1 MHKQRIDVV
10 AAVIKKNNLFLVAN
24 RSFEAKSAGIWEFP
38 GGKVEEK
45 ETFVSALIREIE
57 EELSLKI
64 QVGDKITSID
74 LRASDKHTSVHYF
87 NALILSGEITL
98 HVIII
103 QYAHQYGPVALFK
116 KAYCSNSTP
125 EYHAINNSVK

>member
-1 MHKQRIDVV
+1 MHKKSVDVV
-10 AAVIKKNNLFLVAN
+10 AAVIKKNDSFLIAN
-24 RSFEAKSAGIWEFP
+24 RSFEANSSGLWEFP

-74 LRASDKHTSVHYF
+74 LKASDKHISVHYF
-87 NALILSGEITL
+87 YALILSGQ
-98 HVIII
+98 IILNV
-103 QYAHQYGPVALFK
+103 HSDFK
-116 KAYCSNSTP
+116 WVERNQLDSFKYIDGDR
-125 EYHAINNSVK
+125 YVLKYL

>member
-1 MHKQRIDVV
+1 MHKKSVDVV
-10 AAVIKKNNLFLVAN
+10 AAVIKKDNLFLIAN
-24 RSFEAKSAGIWEFP
+24 RSFEANSSGSWEFP

-74 LRASDKHTSVHYF
+74 LKASDKHLSVHYF
-87 NALILSGEITL
+87 YALILSGQITL
-98 HVIII
+98 NVHSE
-103 QYAHQYGPVALFK
+103 FK
-116 KAYCSNSTP
+116 WVERDQLSSFKY
-125 EYHAINNSVK
+125 INGDRYVLKHL

>member
-1 MHKQRIDVV
+1 MHTKSIDVV
-10 AAVIKKNNLFLVAN
+10 AAVIKKNDFFLIAN
-24 RSFEAKSAGIWEFP
+24 RSFEANSPGLWEFP

-74 LRASDKHTSVHYF
+74 LKASDKHISVHYF
-87 NALILSGEITL
+87 YATILSGKITL
-98 HVIII
+98 NVHSE
-103 QYAHQYGPVALFK
+103 FK
-116 KAYCSNSTP
+116 WVERNQLESFKYIDGDRYVL
-125 EYHAINNSVK
+125 EYL

>member
-1 MHKQRIDVV
+1 MHKKSIDVV
-10 AAVIKKNNLFLVAN
+10 AAVIKKNDFFLIAN
-24 RSFEAKSAGIWEFP
+24 RSFEANSSGLWEFP

-74 LRASDKHTSVHYF
+74 LKTSDKNISVHYF
-87 NALILSGEITL
+87 YALILSGQ
-98 HVIII
+98 IILNV
-103 QYAHQYGPVALFK
+103 HSEFK
-116 KAYCSNSTP
+116 WVERNQLESFKYIDGDRYVL
-125 EYHAINNSVK
+125 EYL

>member
-1 MHKQRIDVV
+1 MHTKSIDVV
-10 AAVIKKNNLFLVAN
+10 AAVIKKNDFFLIAN
-24 RSFEAKSAGIWEFP
+24 RSFEANSSGLWEFP

-74 LRASDKHTSVHYF
+74 LKTSDKNISVHYF
-87 NALILSGEITL
+87 YALILSGQ
-98 HVIII
+98 IILNV
-103 QYAHQYGPVALFK
+103 HSEFK
-116 KAYCSNSTP
+116 WVERKQLESFKYIDGDRYVL
-125 EYHAINNSVK
+125 EYL

>member
-1 MHKQRIDVV
+1 MHTKSIDVV
-10 AAVIKKNNLFLVAN
+10 AAVIKKNDFFLIAN
-24 RSFEAKSAGIWEFP
+24 RSFEANSSGLWEFP

-74 LRASDKHTSVHYF
+74 LKTSDKHISVHYF
-87 NALILSGEITL
+87 YALILSGQ
-98 HVIII
+98 IILNV
-103 QYAHQYGPVALFK
+103 HSEFK
-116 KAYCSNSTP
+116 WVERNQLESFKYIDGDRYVL
-125 EYHAINNSVK
+125 EYL

>member
-1 MHKQRIDVV
+1 MHTKSIDVV
-10 AAVIKKNNLFLVAN
+10 AAVIKKNDFFLIAN
-24 RSFEAKSAGIWEFP
+24 RSFEANSSGLWEFP

-74 LRASDKHTSVHYF
+74 LKTSDKNISVHYF
-87 NALILSGEITL
+87 YALILSGQ
-98 HVIII
+98 IILNV
-103 QYAHQYGPVALFK
+103 HSEFK
-116 KAYCSNSTP
+116 WVERNQLESFKYIDGDRYVL
-125 EYHAINNSVK
+125 EYL

>member
-1 MHKQRIDVV
+1 MHKKSVDVV
-10 AAVIKKNNLFLVAN
+10 AAVIKKDNLFLIAN
-24 RSFEAKSAGIWEFP
+24 RSFEENSSGLWEFP

-74 LRASDKHTSVHYF
+74 LKVSDKHLCVHYF
-87 NALILSGEITL
+87 YALILSGQITL
-98 HVIII
+98 NVHSE
-103 QYAHQYGPVALFK
+103 FK
-116 KAYCSNSTP
+116 WVERDQLSSFKYIGGDR
-125 EYHAINNSVK
+125 YVLRHI

>member
-1 MHKQRIDVV
+1 MHTKSIDVV
-10 AAVIKKNNLFLVAN
+10 AAVIKKNDFFLIAN
-24 RSFEAKSAGIWEFP
+24 RSFEANSSGLWEFP

-74 LRASDKHTSVHYF
+74 LKTSDKNISVHYF
-87 NALILSGEITL
+87 YALILSGQ
-98 HVIII
+98 IILNV
-103 QYAHQYGPVALFK
+103 HSEFK
-116 KAYCSNSTP
+116 WVERNQLESFKYIDGDRYVL
-125 EYHAINNSVK
+125 EYI

>member
-1 MHKQRIDVV
+1 MHKKSVDVV
-10 AAVIKKNNLFLVAN
+10 AAVIKKDNLFLVAN
-24 RSFEAKSAGIWEFP
+24 RSFEANSPGIWEFP

-74 LRASDKHTSVHYF
+74 LKASDKHLSVHYF
-87 NALILSGEITL
+87 YALILSGQITL
-98 HVIII
+98 NVHSE
-103 QYAHQYGPVALFK
+103 FK
-116 KAYCSNSTP
+116 WVERNQLSNFK
-125 EYHAINNSVK
+125 YIDGDRYVLKHL

>member
-1 MHKQRIDVV
+1 MYKKSIDVV

-24 RSFEAKSAGIWEFP
+24 RSFEANSPGIWEFP

-45 ETFVSALIREIE
+45 ENFVSALIREIE

-74 LRASDKHTSVHYF
+74 LSTSDKDISVHYF
-87 NALILSGEITL
+87 YAFIVSGHINLNVHSEFKWVARDQLSAFKYIDGDRYILKHL
-98 HVIII
+98 
-103 QYAHQYGPVALFK
+103 
-116 KAYCSNSTP
+116 
-125 EYHAINNSVK
+125 

>member
-1 MHKQRIDVV
+1 MDKENIDVV

-24 RSFEAKSAGIWEFP
+24 RSFEAKSPGIWEFP

-64 QVGDKITSID
+64 QVGEKITSID
-74 LRASDKHTSVHYF
+74 LNTSDKYISVHYF
-87 NALILSGEITL
+87 YAFIVSGHINLNVHSEFKWVARDQLGAFKYIDGDRYILKHL
-98 HVIII
+98 
-103 QYAHQYGPVALFK
+103 
-116 KAYCSNSTP
+116 
-125 EYHAINNSVK
+125 

>member
-1 MHKQRIDVV
+1 MHKESIDVV

-24 RSFEAKSAGIWEFP
+24 RSFEAKSPGIWEFP

-64 QVGDKITSID
+64 QVGEKITSID
-74 LRASDKHTSVHYF
+74 LNTADKYISVHYF
-87 NALILSGEITL
+87 YAFIVSGHINLNVHSEFKWVTRDQLST
-98 HVIII
+98 
-103 QYAHQYGPVALFK
+103 FK
-116 KAYCSNSTP
+116 YIDGDRYVLK
-125 EYHAINNSVK
+125 HL

>member
-1 MHKQRIDVV
+1 MHEKSIDVV
-10 AAVIKKNNLFLVAN
+10 AAVIKKNDFFLIAN
-24 RSFEAKSAGIWEFP
+24 RSFEANSSGLWEFP

-74 LRASDKHTSVHYF
+74 LKASDKHLSVHYF
-87 NALILSGEITL
+87 YALILSGQITL
-98 HVIII
+98 NVHSE
-103 QYAHQYGPVALFK
+103 FK
-116 KAYCSNSTP
+116 WVERDLLSSFKYIDGDR
-125 EYHAINNSVK
+125 YVLKHL

>member
-1 MHKQRIDVV
+1 MHEKSIDVV
-10 AAVIKKNNLFLVAN
+10 AAVIKKNDFFLIAN
-24 RSFEAKSAGIWEFP
+24 RSFEANSSGLWEFP

-74 LRASDKHTSVHYF
+74 LKTSDKNISVHYF
-87 NALILSGEITL
+87 YALILSGQ
-98 HVIII
+98 IILNV
-103 QYAHQYGPVALFK
+103 HSEFK
-116 KAYCSNSTP
+116 WVERNQLDSFKYIDGDR
-125 EYHAINNSVK
+125 YVLKYL

>member
-1 MHKQRIDVV
+1 MHKKSIDVV

-24 RSFEAKSAGIWEFP
+24 RSFEANSPGIWEFP

-74 LRASDKHTSVHYF
+74 LSSSDKDISVHYF
-87 NALILSGEITL
+87 YAFIVSGHINLNVHSEFKWVARDQLSGLNYIDGDRYIL
-98 HVIII
+98 KH
-103 QYAHQYGPVALFK
+103 L
-116 KAYCSNSTP
+116 
-125 EYHAINNSVK
+125 

>member
-1 MHKQRIDVV
+1 MHKKSINVV
-10 AAVIKKNNLFLVAN
+10 AAVIKKNDFFLIAN
-24 RSFEAKSAGIWEFP
+24 RSFEANSSGLWEFP

-74 LRASDKHTSVHYF
+74 LKTSDKNISVHYF
-87 NALILSGEITL
+87 YALILSGQ
-98 HVIII
+98 IILNV
-103 QYAHQYGPVALFK
+103 HSEFK
-116 KAYCSNSTP
+116 WVERNQLDSFKYIDGDRYVLKCL
-125 EYHAINNSVK
+125 

>member
-1 MHKQRIDVV
+1 MYKDSIDVV

-24 RSFEAKSAGIWEFP
+24 RSFEAKSPGIWEFP

-64 QVGDKITSID
+64 QVGEKITSID
-74 LRASDKHTSVHYF
+74 LNTSDKYISVHYF
-87 NALILSGEITL
+87 YAFIVSGHINLNVHSEFKWVARDQLSAFKYIDGDRYILKHL
-98 HVIII
+98 
-103 QYAHQYGPVALFK
+103 
-116 KAYCSNSTP
+116 
-125 EYHAINNSVK
+125 